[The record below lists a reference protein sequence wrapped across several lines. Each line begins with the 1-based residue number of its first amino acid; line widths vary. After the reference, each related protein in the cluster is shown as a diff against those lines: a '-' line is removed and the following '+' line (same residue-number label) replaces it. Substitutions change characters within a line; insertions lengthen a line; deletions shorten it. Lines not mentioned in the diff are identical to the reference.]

1 MSFLVK
7 RLTETAVLPKRG
19 SAQAAGYDL
28 YADVDITVP
37 SCYCKT
43 ELTNQYADL
52 GNGLSL
58 STGRKEV
65 INVGTG
71 SCLVSTGIAVKISE
85 GYYGRVASRSGL
97 AVKSHLEVGAG
108 VIDSDYRG
116 EVKVLLRNLGSQ
128 PFEVKK
134 GDRIAQLI
142 LEKII
147 TPDPL
152 EVKDLD
158 DTARGEGGF
167 GSTGIKSLIKDVS
180 NLSLEKST
188 DKMFKC
194 DSCQAV
200 LPEFPHDGRYYKI
213 ACANCKHDNFVL
225 FMP

>member
-1 MSFLVK
+1 MAFLVK

-28 YADVDITVP
+28 CADVNVTVP
-37 SCYCKT
+37 SCYLNINTITVDKNNLCV
-43 ELTNQYADL
+43 LPVNAITNF
-52 GNGLSL
+52 
-58 STGRKEV
+58 
-65 INVGTG
+65 VGTG
-71 SCLVSTGIAVKISE
+71 SCLVSTGIAVKIPE

-128 PFEVKK
+128 PFEVKQ

-147 TPDPL
+147 TPDVT

-158 DTARGEGGF
+158 DTVRGNGGF
-167 GSTGIKSLIKDVS
+167 GSTGISTLTKDVS
-180 NLSLEKST
+180 NPSLEKF
-188 DKMFKC
+188 FKC
-194 DSCQAV
+194 EKCQAL
-200 LPEFPHDGRYYKI
+200 LPEFPHDGRYYKV
-213 ACANCKHDNFVL
+213 ACTNCKQDNFVL
-225 FMP
+225 YMLC